1 MCIHPDSDKG
11 VLYLVHSLIARIIFT
26 VALLHNVTSPN
37 LIIA

>member
-11 VLYLVHSLIARIIFT
+11 VLYLVHSLIAHIIFT
-26 VALLHNVTSPN
+26 VALLASPN